1 MRQFAIIG
9 MGRFGSSIAKTL
21 AEKGQEVLG
30 IDIDEERVQDMSE
43 VITHVVCIDA
53 TDEKALRAV
62 GIENMD
68 VAVVGIG
75 GSLEASIL
83 VTLMLKE
90 IGIKE
95 IICKAVTVEHG
106 KVLEKVGAS
115 KVIFPERDMGTRLAN
130 SLISPTIIEHI
141 ELSAE
146 CSIVEAVT
154 PANFVGKTL
163 GEIDIR
169 AKYGVNVIAIKRKVP
184 VVTKDGKKTVQQR
197 IDVAPKADD
206 TIYKEDILVVLGENK
221 NIEKLKTKV

>member
-21 AEKGQEVLG
+21 SEKGQEVLG
-30 IDIDEERVQDMSE
+30 VDIDEERVQDMSE

-62 GIENMD
+62 GIGNMD

-141 ELSAE
+141 ELSAD
-146 CSIVEAVT
+146 CSIVEAVP

-184 VVTKDGKKTVQQR
+184 VVTKDGKKTFQQR